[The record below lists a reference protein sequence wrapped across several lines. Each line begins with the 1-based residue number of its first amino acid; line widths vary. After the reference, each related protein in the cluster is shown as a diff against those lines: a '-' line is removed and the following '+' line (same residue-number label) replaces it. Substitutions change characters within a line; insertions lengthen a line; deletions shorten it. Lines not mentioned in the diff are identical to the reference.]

1 MLHLTLFPA
10 VHGLFHAA
18 SIRPPRAHVAASAAA
33 AEDLETLFEEHRA
46 RTAAAKPQTSWAT
59 AATKTAL
66 EGALAAGWQPKLR
79 AHDIPVIELQ
89 GELTA
94 DALDRLLRHEAPR
107 WCSTRSRTS
116 GGTTGG

>member
-1 MLHLTLFPA
+1 MLHLTLCSA

-33 AEDLETLFEEHRA
+33 AKR
-46 RTAAAKPQTSWAT
+46 
-59 AATKTAL
+59 AL
-66 EGALAAGWQPKLR
+66 EGALAAGWQPKLQ

-94 DALDRLLRHEAPR
+94 DALDRLLRHEACAVVVRGFVPADD
-107 WCSTRSRTS
+107 CAAVTRVLCGESEAAWHNW
-116 GGTTGG
+116 